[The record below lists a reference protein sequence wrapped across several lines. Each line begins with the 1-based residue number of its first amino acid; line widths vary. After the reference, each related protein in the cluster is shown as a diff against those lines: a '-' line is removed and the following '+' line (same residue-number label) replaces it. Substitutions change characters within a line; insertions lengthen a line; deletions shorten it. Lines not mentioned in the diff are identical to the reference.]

1 MDQSAS
7 VLWIVMGALFHRSS
21 GIQSN
26 LSVTHERLLCID
38 HVWSGTLRGLSL
50 GCVWRVG
57 QVFPCM
63 VYIDSNHR
71 DSRIGVS
78 LICGSH
84 HIDNVTNSMSLLVI
98 DVVLLNT
105 LNCLQLLYD

>member
-1 MDQSAS
+1 
-7 VLWIVMGALFHRSS
+7 VLWIVTGALFLRSS

-26 LSVTHERLLCID
+26 LSMTHERMLCID
-38 HVWSGTLRGLSL
+38 HVRYVWSRTLRGLSL

-57 QVFPCM
+57 RGFPCR
-63 VYIDSNHR
+63 VYIDSNRR

-84 HIDNVTNSMSLLVI
+84 HVDNVINSMSLLVI